1 MAPSHRSEQARE
13 AAEEAERGMIGIFTA
28 IYPRLVRAIEREYGP
43 AALEL
48 ATREFADA
56 MMELSQASF
65 PPADRRS
72 LGDYQEWL
80 RRAVPVGLE
89 YEVQEETDS
98 DLRFRFTACPWAQ
111 AFRAIGEP
119 EIGHLFCDVDE
130 PVAGEFNSAIRFSR
144 TKTLM
149 DGDDH
154 CNHHYSIAKIEG

>member
-1 MAPSHRSEQARE
+1 MDPSHRPERTRE
-13 AAEEAERGMIGIFTA
+13 AAEAAENGMIGIFTA

-43 AALEL
+43 AAREL
-48 ATREFADA
+48 AVREFADA
-56 MMELSQASF
+56 MMELSKASF
-65 PPADRRS
+65 PPADQRS
-72 LGDYQEWL
+72 LGDYKAWL
-80 RRAVPVGLE
+80 CRAVPVGLE

-98 DLRFRFTACPWAQ
+98 DLHFRFTACPWAQ

-130 PVAGEFNSAIRFSR
+130 PVAAEFNRAIRFSR

-154 CNHHYSIAKIEG
+154 CNHHYALVEIEE